1 MSVLAQAYETRSQHH
16 RRAEASVRSGCLSYG
31 ATEHVCTV
39 FNISPW
45 GAWVRLAHPV
55 EVWRTVTLYIDSV
68 GALHCRVLWQRGDTI
83 ALQFVQDANWV
94 NGKILAFPR

>member
-1 MSVLAQAYETRSQHH
+1 
-16 RRAEASVRSGCLSYG
+16 
-31 ATEHVCTV
+31 
-39 FNISPW
+39 
-45 GAWVRLAHPV
+45 VRLSHPV